1 MKKRK
6 KNISNSLIAYEKIK
20 QMILV
25 GEKTANS
32 RLIPADLEQDLGIGR
47 VPIREALIQL
57 GRTGLVVNVPY
68 KGAVVGVPPTIEEIQ
83 EIFLLRMELEPKLAT
98 RGLEKMNLKQLKEIK
113 KAHKQMCSPNVKD
126 EDYFSLN
133 KHFHFSLYEPSG
145 LHHLCLIADKILQSV
160 ESFRMVY
167 TFAAGDFAK
176 FNKDH
181 ERILKR
187 IETADGEGLKKELT
201 KNLISGRDTLLEAY
215 RRVSTVL
222 QIR

>member
-113 KAHKQMCSPNVKD
+113 KAHRVTQDLFTVDS
-126 EDYFSLN
+126 
-133 KHFHFSLYEPSG
+133 
-145 LHHLCLIADKILQSV
+145 
-160 ESFRMVY
+160 
-167 TFAAGDFAK
+167 
-176 FNKDH
+176 
-181 ERILKR
+181 
-187 IETADGEGLKKELT
+187 
-201 KNLISGRDTLLEAY
+201 LEALVY
-215 RRVSTVL
+215 IFS
-222 QIR
+222 Q